1 MKARMNS
8 AEDTG
13 HGASLDLEQVKERF
27 AQWRLGRKPRERIS
41 HELWA
46 AAVGLVEQ
54 HGLQRTAQALGVDD
68 DQLRKRVARS
78 AAPAHTAKV
87 PHQFVELFAQPA
99 PNAAPASPCI
109 VEMQNVRGAKMRV
122 ELGSIAGLDGLVSA
136 FWGAR

>member
-1 MKARMNS
+1 MNAKMNS
-8 AEDTG
+8 AEDAV
-13 HGASLDLEQVKERF
+13 HGTSLDLEQVKERF
-27 AQWRLGRKPRERIS
+27 AQWRLGRQPGERIS
-41 HELWA
+41 HALWA

-54 HGLQRTAQALGVDD
+54 YGLQRTAQALGVDD
-68 DQLRKRVARS
+68 DQLMKRVARS
-78 AAPAHTAKV
+78 AIPAHTAKA

-99 PNAAPASPCI
+99 PSAAPAFPCI